1 MSHRLT
7 ILIHGHILKSAAS
20 EERSGGSCSLSF
32 NCPSNSPWPVPEL
45 SQCSSEKTHLGNSSP
60 LCLNLV
66 ELQHQFF
73 SICALSFRL
82 HNSAEAS
89 SVCFSLFIFLISLI
103 VIFVLLVVCL
113 ELSLSLFW
121 NGSLQSSPGWPPAL
135 SFLLSPSMSF

>member
-1 MSHRLT
+1 MAALAPTLGDSLGWTSTMSHRLT

-20 EERSGGSCSLSF
+20 EERPGGSCSLSF

-45 SQCSSEKTHLGNSSP
+45 SQCSSEKTHLGKSSP

-82 HNSAEAS
+82 HNSAEVS
-89 SVCFSLFIFLISLI
+89 SVLFSLFIFLISPI
-103 VIFVLLVVCL
+103 VIFGFFGCLFEAFTVVVL
-113 ELSLSLFW
+113 
-121 NGSLQSSPGWPPAL
+121 
-135 SFLLSPSMSF
+135 